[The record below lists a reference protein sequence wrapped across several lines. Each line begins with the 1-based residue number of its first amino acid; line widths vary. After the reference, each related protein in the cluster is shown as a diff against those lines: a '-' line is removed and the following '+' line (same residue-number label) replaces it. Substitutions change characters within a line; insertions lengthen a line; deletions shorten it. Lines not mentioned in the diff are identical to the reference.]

1 MSKTPETPDDAT
13 GFVSLSTIL
22 EQRKSQ
28 HGEFR
33 DHARITQNLKAMMLD
48 PSGESNWNKLS
59 AIQREALEMIVHKIG
74 RILAGNPDH
83 QDHQDHWDDI
93 AGYAK
98 LVSDRIGKK

>member
-1 MSKTPETPDDAT
+1 MSDKPEMSDKL
-13 GFVSLSTIL
+13 GVLL
-22 EQRKSQ
+22 QQRKSQ

-48 PSGESNWNKLS
+48 PSGASNWNKLQ

-83 QDHQDHWDDI
+83 EDHWVDI
-93 AGYAK
+93 CGYSK
-98 LVSDRIGKK
+98 LVADRLREKS